1 MLRIGHNLSIN
12 MTTFMIRRALPS
24 DASQT
29 RAHLIRLA
37 AEPDSGVL
45 FGPDDVPPTLDEE
58 RKLIADY
65 ANAPN
70 SIYLVAEADG
80 FIIGNCT
87 GRGGRRIAS
96 AGTVG
101 VGIAVHADWRGK
113 GVGTALLR
121 GLINWARR
129 TGVIWRIEL
138 DVFTHNT
145 HAIHVYE
152 KLGFEIEG
160 RRQKAYYK
168 NGRFVDAFMMA
179 LLLES

>member
-1 MLRIGHNLSIN
+1 MA
-12 MTTFMIRRALPS
+12 TFTIRRAQPS
-24 DASQT
+24 DAPQT
-29 RAHLIRLA
+29 RAHLMRLA
-37 AEPDSGVL
+37 QEPESGVL

-58 RKLIADY
+58 RKLIVDY
-65 ANAPN
+65 ANMPN
-70 SIYLVAEADG
+70 SIYLVAEAEG
-80 FIIGNCT
+80 LIIGSCT

-96 AGTVG
+96 SGTIG
-101 VGIAVHADWRGK
+101 VGISVHADWRGK
-113 GVGTALLR
+113 GVGTALVR
-121 GLINWARR
+121 NLIGWAQR

-138 DVFTHNT
+138 DVFTDNAN
-145 HAIHVYE
+145 AIHVYQ

>member
-1 MLRIGHNLSIN
+1 MA
-12 MTTFMIRRALPS
+12 TYTIRRARPG
-24 DASQT
+24 DAPQT
-29 RAHLIRLA
+29 RAHLMRLA
-37 AEPDSGVL
+37 QEPESGVL
-45 FGPDDVPPTLDEE
+45 FGPDDVPPTLEEE

-70 SIYLVAEADG
+70 SIYLVAEVEG
-80 FIIGNCT
+80 LIIGNCT
-87 GRGGRRIAS
+87 GRGGRRLAS
-96 AGTVG
+96 GGSVG

-121 GLINWARR
+121 NLIGWAQR
-129 TGVIWRIEL
+129 TGAIWRIEL
-138 DVFTHNT
+138 DVFTHNAQ
-145 HAIHVYE
+145 AIHVYQ

-168 NGRFVDAFMMA
+168 NGQFVDAFMMA